1 MDPVL
6 DPVLRDI
13 PESFE
18 TARLLVRAPR
28 PGDGAEINAA
38 VRESI
43 AELRLWM
50 DWAQGPLP
58 TVEETE
64 ALARHAWVRFLA
76 REALDFNA
84 YWKETGELVAKL
96 GVPRLDW
103 SVPKFEI
110 GYWIRTRFAGQG
122 FMTEAV
128 AGLVAFGFD
137 VLGARRTEIRCD
149 SRNVKSAAVA
159 TQLGFVLD
167 GVLRNDQRA
176 PDGSLRDTAIYARIA
191 AER

>member
-1 MDPVL
+1 MLNPI
-6 DPVLRDI
+6 LRDI

-28 PGDGAEINAA
+28 PGDGAEVNAA

-43 AELRLWM
+43 AELRPWM
-50 DWAQGPLP
+50 DWAAQEPLP

-64 ALARHAWVRFLA
+64 ALSRHGHARFLS

-84 YWKETGELVAKL
+84 YLKETGALVAKL

-110 GYWIRTRFAGQG
+110 GYWICTRFAGQG
-122 FMTEAV
+122 LMTEAV

-137 VLGARRTEIRCD
+137 VLGARRIEIRCD
-149 SRNVKSAAVA
+149 PRNVRSAAVA
-159 TQLGFVLD
+159 ARLGFTLE
-167 GVLRNDQRA
+167 GVLRNEQRA
-176 PDGSLRDTAIYARIA
+176 PDGSLRDTAVYARVTA
-191 AER
+191 GHS

>member
-1 MDPVL
+1 MTDPI
-6 DPVLRDI
+6 LRDI

-28 PGDGAEINAA
+28 PGDGAEINVA

-43 AELRLWM
+43 AELRAWM

-58 TVEETE
+58 AVEETE
-64 ALARHAWVRFLA
+64 ALVRRARVRFLA

-84 YWKETGELVAKL
+84 YLKATGEFVAKL

-110 GYWIRTRFAGQG
+110 GYWIRTGWGGQG
-122 FMTEAV
+122 LMTEAV
-128 AGLVAFGFD
+128 GGLAAWGFET
-137 VLGARRTEIRCD
+137 LGARRIEIRCD
-149 SRNVKSAAVA
+149 PRNLKSAAVA
-159 TQLGFVLD
+159 TRLGFVLE
-167 GVLRNDQRA
+167 GVLRNEQRA
-176 PDGSLRDTAIYARIA
+176 PNGSPRDTAVYARTT
-191 AER
+191 AE

>member
-1 MDPVL
+1 MLNPI
-6 DPVLRDI
+6 LRDI

-28 PGDGAEINAA
+28 PRDGAEVNAA

-43 AELRLWM
+43 AELRPWM
-50 DWAQGPLP
+50 DWAAQEPLP

-64 ALARHAWVRFLA
+64 ALSRHGHARFLS

-84 YWKETGELVAKL
+84 YLKETGELVAKL
-96 GVPRLDW
+96 GMPRLDW

-110 GYWIRTRFAGQG
+110 GYWIRTPFAGQG
-122 FMTEAV
+122 LMTEAV

-137 VLGARRTEIRCD
+137 VLGACRIEIRCD
-149 SRNVKSAAVA
+149 PRNVRSAAVA
-159 TQLGFVLD
+159 TRLGFVLE
-167 GVLRNDQRA
+167 GVLKNEQRA
-176 PDGSLRDTAIYARIA
+176 PAGFLRDTAVYARLA
-191 AER
+191 AEP

>member
-1 MDPVL
+1 MDPI
-6 DPVLRDI
+6 LRDI

-18 TARLLVRAPR
+18 TPRLLVRAPR
-28 PGDGAEINAA
+28 PGDGAEIAAA

-43 AELRLWM
+43 AELRPWM
-50 DWAQGPLP
+50 DWAQGPLS
-58 TVEETE
+58 TVEEME
-64 ALARHAWVRFLA
+64 VFARRGQARFMA

-84 YWKETGELVAKL
+84 YRKETGALVAKL

-122 FMTEAV
+122 LMTEAV
-128 AGLVAFGFD
+128 NGLVTFGFD
-137 VLGARRTEIRCD
+137 VLGARRIEIRCD
-149 SRNVKSAAVA
+149 PRNVRSAAVA
-159 TQLGFVLD
+159 IRLGFVLE
-167 GVLRNDQRA
+167 GVLKNDQRA
-176 PDGSLRDTAIYARIA
+176 PDGSLRDTAVYARVA